1 MPRTDDRVFAP
12 FPIEMDEHPKIAI
25 LSDAAFRAVFEAT
38 FYARRMLTDGFLD
51 RRIVLKRWGQAVADE
66 LSSNDDERP
75 TWIPVEGGWQI
86 HGFEK
91 YHPLK
96 ADIEAGRKKK
106 QEAGR
111 RGGEASG
118 RSRSA
123 SPERSTTEADVKQ
136 NGSETNP
143 ESESESE
150 SESETYHQD
159 LDHHRQSHMQPGST
173 DDPSQPVDKYQKAL
187 ANTAARLSKE
197 AGEEVTLGQA
207 GVVVDHILGKASGEV
222 KDPAR
227 YVSRSISGN
236 VIGWTRFIHTGT
248 LPVE

>member
-25 LSDAAFRAVFEAT
+25 LTDAAFRAVFEAT
-38 FYARRMLTDGFLD
+38 FYSRRMLTDGFLD
-51 RRIVLKRWGQAVADE
+51 SRIVLKRWGKKVADE
-66 LSSNDDERP
+66 LSSNDPQHP
-75 TWIPVEGGWQI
+75 TWTPVEGGWQI
-86 HGFEK
+86 YGFEK
-91 YHPLK
+91 YHPLRE
-96 ADIEAGRKKK
+96 DIEAGRRKK

-111 RGGEASG
+111 RGGVQSG

-123 SPERSTTEADVKQ
+123 SPERSTNEADAKQ

-150 SESETYHQD
+150 SETYHQD
-159 LDHHRQSHMQPGST
+159 LDHHHQSHMQPGAT
-173 DDPSQPVDKYQKAL
+173 DDSSPPVDNYQKAL
-187 ANTAARLSKE
+187 AATAARLSKE
-197 AGEEVTLGQA
+197 AGEEVSLGQA
-207 GVVVDHILGKASGEV
+207 GVVVDHILGKARGEV
-222 KDPAR
+222 KAPAR

-248 LPVE
+248 LPVD